1 MKLIHNEQEFR
12 PTTINNYLLPIVCAF
27 INDVIN
33 EETQDI
39 NDEIVFICLT
49 TLCQTL
55 TWIKYNQLFTSY
67 FRQLT
72 STKRTL
78 NLIQKR
84 CLTKTIS
91 AIIDAF
97 HFQLNNN
104 EKNAE
109 SNYTNFYTNLKADI

>member
-1 MKLIHNEQEFR
+1 
-12 PTTINNYLLPIVCAF
+12 TIINYLLPIVCSF

-33 EETQDI
+33 ENAQDI
-39 NDEIVFICLT
+39 NDDIVFPCLT
-49 TLCQTL
+49 TLCQIL
-55 TWIKYNQLFTSY
+55 PWIKYNQLFISF

-72 STKRTL
+72 TTKRTL

-97 HFQLNNN
+97 HFQLDNNDN
-104 EKNAE
+104 NSE
-109 SNYTNFYTNLKADI
+109 